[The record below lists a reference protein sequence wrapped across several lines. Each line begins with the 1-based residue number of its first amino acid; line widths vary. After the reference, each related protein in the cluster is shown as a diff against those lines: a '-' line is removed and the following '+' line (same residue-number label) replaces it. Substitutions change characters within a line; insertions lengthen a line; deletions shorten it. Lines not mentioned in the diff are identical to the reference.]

1 MAGSPEDG
9 DREERHGQ
17 ERRREAEDGQV
28 GSGPMQAEAFA
39 EPERPETA
47 DQDADRELQRVL
59 RDAGQRPAERQRGE
73 RHHDGGPDGSHA
85 RRDDHV
91 AGGANRE
98 DDEDDLEPLEDHGLE
113 GGDERDGIPAG

>member
-1 MAGSPEDG
+1 SRAAARSCSTSSNLRLMDVTALYRHPLLGPRRPIGGTVAACAPEAG

-28 GSGPMQAEAFA
+28 GSGPMQAKAFA

-59 RDAGQRPAERQRGE
+59 RDAGQRPA
-73 RHHDGGPDGSHA
+73 
-85 RRDDHV
+85 
-91 AGGANRE
+91 
-98 DDEDDLEPLEDHGLE
+98 
-113 GGDERDGIPAG
+113 